1 MSFATPSIL
10 VLVIKEMHHN
20 TYGAS
25 VQWYY
30 RYISIHFFTTSNI
43 FSLAIGIATT
53 YLNSSLLGKVVH
65 LL

>member
-25 VQWYY
+25 VQ
-30 RYISIHFFTTSNI
+30 
-43 FSLAIGIATT
+43 
-53 YLNSSLLGKVVH
+53 
-65 LL
+65 